1 MTKLSTMLFCS
12 LLIFSCGKTNNP
24 ESPSVVRVGQTVL
37 TQAELERTM
46 LSLSDR
52 PFNKTEIISDWIDR
66 ELLFLAASEAD
77 IENDEIFK
85 QQVETYRKHL
95 IGRTFMDNYI
105 ASGITIN
112 NSEIREYYD
121 ENRTAFR
128 YQYDGA
134 KIIHFLVQS
143 DTVAEN
149 IATVLRRPSQDT
161 DRKQL
166 LANHSVDVLDVK
178 KGSLLT
184 PVDDA
189 LFSNSRSNI
198 VGPIKTNYGYHV
210 IEVLDRYKAGSQ
222 IDIDKAYDEI
232 YQIIYNQKKQRRS
245 AALMDSL
252 RNHYNVKLYL
262 ENN

>member
-1 MTKLSTMLFCS
+1 MLKLSTILLCS
-12 LLIFSCGKTNNP
+12 LLFFSCGKTSNP
-24 ESPSVVRVGQTVL
+24 ESPSVARVGQTVL

-52 PFNKTEIISDWIDR
+52 PINKTDIISDWIDR
-66 ELLFLAASEAD
+66 ELLFLAALEAD
-77 IENDEIFK
+77 IENDETLK
-85 QQVETYRKHL
+85 LQVETYRKHL

-105 ASGITIN
+105 ASDITVD

-121 ENRTAFR
+121 ENRAAFK

-143 DTVAEN
+143 DTVAVD
-149 IATVLRRPSQDT
+149 IAGILRRPSQDI

-166 LANHSVDVLDVK
+166 LVSYAVDVLDVE
-178 KGSLLT
+178 KGSSLT
-184 PVDDA
+184 PVDEA
-189 LFSNSRSNI
+189 LFSNSRTNI

-210 IEVLDRYKAGSQ
+210 IEVLDRYRAGSQ
-222 IDIDKAYDEI
+222 IDLDKAYDEI

-252 RNHYNVKLYL
+252 RNHYNVKIYL